1 MKKTRILITFIIL
14 ALLLALITIPALAIT
29 VDNVQPNSVN
39 NDVQNT
45 LTVTGSDFVDGAVVV
60 LNGAT
65 DLSTSFVD
73 ASTLTAILPKDFPAG
88 SYSVSVENPD
98 SSSAAYVGALVVS
111 APPTDTLTPTATS
124 TDAPSPAYAR
134 PVVVITAHGT
144 DPDPV
149 QPGKNMTL
157 SLTLNNKGQ
166 TNANNIILS
175 FTAGDMMPF
184 KTGGV
189 LTIGQLKPGASQQ
202 LTQSFNVSANLAG
215 LTIAPLEVTID
226 YTDSANTA
234 YTETFTLT
242 LSVQPPAYGYVE
254 PTTTPTPTSLAERP
268 RLIIIGTQTDIDL
281 LQPGTQFELSMQVL
295 NVGDADAKGVT
306 MVIGGA
312 TISTADMSG
321 TPGPSNISASGGDFQ
336 YFSPLGSS
344 NIQDIGDIL
353 EGSQSVATQRLI
365 VNVTTNP
372 GAYPFKIS
380 FVYVSPTGNTIIDD
394 QVITLLVQSPPMID
408 ISFYRDP
415 GMLFTNQ
422 PNALPIQVTNIGRKS
437 AILGNL
443 VVSSDQATFE
453 NSTMQVGFLDAG
465 GYLTL
470 DAMVYPQAAGPLD
483 LKITLDYVDDFNQ
496 AKTIEKD
503 VTLDVS
509 EAQEFIPPDESQ
521 IPPDGMVIEPQQETV
536 LQVIWRF
543 LRGLLGLDSSQPS
556 APADGLYPPE
566 NGIQPD
572 GPGQSTAVP
581 IIIPPKKG

>member
-1 MKKTRILITFIIL
+1 MKKTRILIAFIIL
-14 ALLLALITIPALAIT
+14 ALLLALVTIPALAIT
-29 VDNVQPNSVN
+29 VNTVTPNSVT

-45 LTVTGSDFVDGAVVV
+45 LTIAGSDFVDGAVVV
-60 LNGAT
+60 LNG
-65 DLSTSFVD
+65 STNLTTTFVD
-73 ASTLTAILPKDFPAG
+73 TSTLTAVLPKDFPAG
-88 SYSVSVENPD
+88 SYTVSVVNPD
-98 SSSAAYVGALVVS
+98 TSTASYAGNLVVS
-111 APPTDTLTPTATS
+111 TPVTDTVAPTPTS
-124 TDAPSPAYAR
+124 TEEPAAYAR
-134 PVVVITAHGT
+134 PVVVITAHST

-149 QPGKNMTL
+149 EPGRNMTL
-157 SLTLNNKGQ
+157 NLTLNNKGQ
-166 TNANNIILS
+166 VNANNIILS
-175 FTAGDMMPF
+175 FTAGDLMPF

-189 LTIGQLKPGASQQ
+189 LTVGQLKPGASQQ

-215 LTIAPLEVTID
+215 LTVAPLEVTLD
-226 YTDSANTA
+226 YTDSTNTA

-242 LSVQPPAYGYVE
+242 ISVKPPSYGYIE
-254 PTTTPTPTSLAERP
+254 PTATPTPTPLAERP
-268 RLIIIGTQTDIDL
+268 RLIIIGTQTDIDV
-281 LQPGTQFELSMQVL
+281 LQPGTQFELSMQVV

-312 TISTADMSG
+312 TISTSDMSG

-344 NIQDIGDIL
+344 NIQNIGDIL
-353 EGSQSVATQRLI
+353 QGSQSTTTQRLI

-415 GMLFTNQ
+415 GMLYTNQ
-422 PNALPIQVTNIGRKS
+422 PNPLPIQVTNIGRKS

-443 VVSSDQATFE
+443 VVTSDQATLE

-470 DAMVYPQAAGPLD
+470 DAMLYPQAAGPLD

-496 AKTIEKD
+496 PKTIEKD
-503 VTLDVS
+503 VTLEVS
-509 EAQEFIPPDESQ
+509 EAEIFIPPDESQ
-521 IPPDGMVIEPQQETV
+521 IPPDGMVIEPQQETI

-543 LRGLLGLDSSQPS
+543 IRGLLGLDSSKPSSPIDGMVPPQDGVQP
-556 APADGLYPPE
+556 E
-566 NGIQPD
+566 V
-572 GPGQSTAVP
+572 PGQATAVP
-581 IIIPPKKG
+581 VIIPPKKG

>member
-1 MKKTRILITFIIL
+1 MKKTRILIAFIIL
-14 ALLLALITIPALAIT
+14 ALLLALVTIPALAIT
-29 VDNVQPNSVN
+29 VNTVTPNSVT

-45 LTVTGSDFVDGAVVV
+45 LTIAGSDFVDGAVVV
-60 LNGAT
+60 LNG
-65 DLSTSFVD
+65 STNLTTTFVD
-73 ASTLTAILPKDFPAG
+73 TSTLTAVLPKDFPAG
-88 SYSVSVENPD
+88 SYTVSVVNPD
-98 SSSAAYVGALVVS
+98 TSTASYAGNLVVS
-111 APPTDTLTPTATS
+111 TPVTDTVAPTPTS
-124 TDAPSPAYAR
+124 TEEPAAYAR
-134 PVVVITAHGT
+134 PVVVITAHST

-149 QPGKNMTL
+149 EPGRNMTL
-157 SLTLNNKGQ
+157 NLTLNNKGQ
-166 TNANNIILS
+166 VNANNIILS
-175 FTAGDMMPF
+175 FTAGDLMPF

-215 LTIAPLEVTID
+215 LTVAPLEVTLD
-226 YTDSANTA
+226 YTDSTNTA

-242 LSVQPPAYGYVE
+242 ISVKPPSYGYIE
-254 PTTTPTPTSLAERP
+254 PTATPTPTPLAERP
-268 RLIIIGTQTDIDL
+268 RLIIIGTQTDIDV
-281 LQPGTQFELSMQVL
+281 LQPGTQFELSMQVV

-312 TISTADMSG
+312 TISTSDMSG

-344 NIQDIGDIL
+344 NIQNIGDIL
-353 EGSQSVATQRLI
+353 QGSQSTTTQRLI

-415 GMLFTNQ
+415 GMLYTNQ
-422 PNALPIQVTNIGRKS
+422 PNPLPIQVTNIGRKS

-443 VVSSDQATFE
+443 VVTSDQATLE

-470 DAMVYPQAAGPLD
+470 DAMLYPQAAGPLD

-496 AKTIEKD
+496 PKTIEKD
-503 VTLDVS
+503 VTLEVS
-509 EAQEFIPPDESQ
+509 EAEIFIPPDESQ
-521 IPPDGMVIEPQQETV
+521 IPPDGMVIEPQQETI

-543 LRGLLGLDSSQPS
+543 IRGLLGLDSSKPSSPIDGMVPPQDGVQP
-556 APADGLYPPE
+556 E
-566 NGIQPD
+566 V
-572 GPGQSTAVP
+572 PGQATAVP
-581 IIIPPKKG
+581 VIIPPKKG